1 MGLATIASF
10 NAENL
15 FDRARALRGDGQKE
29 ILAAHAELNGLLRA
43 TTYTAAIR
51 ARILELIRALRLNSR
66 GESEFAI
73 LRRHRGRL
81 LSGDGRAVVAN
92 GRDDWIGDVELK
104 TEPIS
109 EVAIE
114 NTARVISDVGADVL
128 GVVEVE
134 SRPVLRD
141 FNARMLDAVNGRY
154 DHVMLIDGNDDR
166 GIDVGVLCR
175 NGWRIAS
182 MRSHVDARDEVGEVF
197 SRDCAEYHLRRDDG
211 VELALLVNHFK
222 SKGFGSQEA
231 NDRKRRRQSRRV
243 AEIYRGLQEE
253 GIAHVAVVGDL
264 NDTPGSSP
272 MAPLLEETDLRDV
285 TEHERFRE
293 DGRPGTFANG
303 TRANKIDYVLLSPS
317 LFASV
322 RDGAIFRKGVWGG
335 ANGTLFE
342 HYDTI
347 RGPAEA
353 ASDHAAIYAV
363 CDI

>member
-1 MGLATIASF
+1 MGLATIASY

-29 ILAAHAELNGLLRA
+29 VLAAHAELNGLLRA
-43 TTYTAAIR
+43 AIYTAEIR
-51 ARILELIRALRLNSR
+51 ARILALIAALRLNRS
-66 GESEFAI
+66 GEGEFAV
-73 LRRHRGRL
+73 LRRHKGRL
-81 LSGDGRAVVAN
+81 LSGDGRTVVAG
-92 GRDDWIGDVELK
+92 GRDEWIGDVELR
-104 TEPIS
+104 TEPID

-114 NTARVISDVGADVL
+114 HTARVISDVGADVL

-141 FNARMLDAVNGRY
+141 FNGRMLDATNGRY
-154 DHVMLIDGNDDR
+154 EHVMLIDGNDDR
-166 GIDVGVLCR
+166 GIDVGVLVR
-175 NGWRIAS
+175 NGWRVRSI
-182 MRSHVDARDEVGEVF
+182 RSHVDDRDDAGVVF

-231 NDRKRRRQSRRV
+231 NDRKRRRQARRV
-243 AEIYRGLQEE
+243 AEICRGLREE
-253 GIAHVAVVGDL
+253 GFEHVAVVGDL
-264 NDTPGSSP
+264 NDTPDSAP
-272 MAPLLEETDLRDV
+272 LAPLLAETDLRDV
-285 TEHERFRE
+285 TEHPNFRD

-303 TRANKIDYVLLSPS
+303 TRSNKIDYVLLSPS
-317 LFASV
+317 LFARV

-335 ANGTLFE
+335 TNGTLFP
-342 HYDTI
+342 HYHTI
-347 RGPAEA
+347 TAPHQA